1 MKSINKM
8 WEEILNL
15 AIGNGLWA
23 VLFVVLLCYI
33 LKDSKAREQKYQD
46 IIDGLSDS
54 LNIVKEVQEDVRD
67 IKQQIDEKLNNQKGG
82 KDE

>member
-1 MKSINKM
+1 M